1 MPCRTRPKTV
11 CFPSNHGHGTVVTS
25 EVLSSNKE
33 SWCIILNYRCFR
45 PKADESILDHVTK
58 SSCFVSLPTAQ
69 PKFTEILSIG
79 ATNKELRPVGVGPG
93 MCTIEGPLLLRF
105 NNDFSEGDFKS
116 ITLPVVQLIWRAN
129 TSKSHSCFFHRTH
142 QCCICTWCE
151 NYVQSFLQFGRQ
163 YS

>member
-69 PKFTEILSIG
+69 PKFTLDWGYQQRTETRWCWAWHVYYWRTSSSEIQQWLFWRRLQVNHSSCC
-79 ATNKELRPVGVGPG
+79 PVEYKQIALV
-93 MCTIEGPLLLRF
+93 F
-105 NNDFSEGDFKS
+105 
-116 ITLPVVQLIWRAN
+116 LP
-129 TSKSHSCFFHRTH
+129 SHSPVLHMHMVWKLCSKLPPVWKA
-142 QCCICTWCE
+142 I
-151 NYVQSFLQFGRQ
+151 
-163 YS
+163 